1 MCKPVGHP
9 ASDNRPQQDS
19 EGHVGSKGPH
29 PHGSVRSGWNN
40 LEWLCKPPQR
50 CIGSLKGVDVYQTN
64 RQADAEA
71 IVRILHEVTDDDRS
85 AEGYCCLCGE
95 ITPDDPPEVHG
106 ESCPFGMA
114 DEFIA
119 KYGTHPPAEPRR
131 V

>member
-1 MCKPVGHP
+1 MHVNLRNAYLCADCDAIGDSPVQCP
-9 ASDNRPQQDS
+9 ACASRLGILPLITVLNRTQK
-19 EGHVGSKGPH
+19 EKT
-29 PHGSVRSGWNN
+29 
-40 LEWLCKPPQR
+40 L
-50 CIGSLKGVDVYQTN
+50 YATN
-64 RQADAEA
+64 RQAEAEA

-85 AEGYCCLCGE
+85 VEGYCYLCGE

-131 V
+131 A